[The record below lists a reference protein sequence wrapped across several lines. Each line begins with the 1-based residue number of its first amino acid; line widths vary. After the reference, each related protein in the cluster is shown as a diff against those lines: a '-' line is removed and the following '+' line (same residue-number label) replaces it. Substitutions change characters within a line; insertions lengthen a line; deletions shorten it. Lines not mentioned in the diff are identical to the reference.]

1 MLNIFIL
8 IISFISILSIELNRE
23 GARFCK
29 FPKASSNNV
38 TNTGFYV
45 KGGEDVDFGMQ
56 RIRLN
61 GNPGT
66 CDPKIPKQWGSVIT
80 VADGGTVRN
89 VILGV
94 SSDGTAAD
102 INCMGSC
109 TLKNVWWENACWRA
123 ASFRATAEYNRKHT
137 NQEGDS
143 TQQYTYIVDGG
154 GALDGFQKLFDQSG
168 PGKTIVK
175 NFCAVNS
182 QIILRACGDCGKQYQ
197 RDLSIVDSKFM
208 GPGILIIGPNHDY
221 NDKVTLRNVS
231 VYGYNNPATKINY
244 ACVEAEQNAKN
255 PWQYA
260 WAPGQAGTG
269 SSCNYPA
276 TAVRV
281 VN

>member
-1 MLNIFIL
+1 M
-8 IISFISILSIELNRE
+8 SILSIELNRE
-23 GARFCK
+23 GARFCN
-29 FPKASSNNV
+29 FPKASRNNV
-38 TNTGFYV
+38 TKTGFYV
-45 KGGEDVDFGMQ
+45 RGDQDVDFGMQ

-66 CDPKIPKQWGSVIT
+66 CNPKIPKQWGSVIT

-102 INCMGSC
+102 INCMGNC

-123 ASFRATAEYNRKHT
+123 ASFRATAEYNRRHT

-143 TQQYTYIVDGG
+143 TKQYTYTVDGG

-175 NFCAVNS
+175 NFCAANS
-182 QIILRACGDCGKQYQ
+182 QIILRSCGDCGKQYQ
-197 RDLSIVDSKFM
+197 RDLTIVDSRFK

-231 VYGYNNPATKINY
+231 VYGYNNPATKISY
-244 ACVEAEQNAKN
+244 ACVEAVQNAKN

-260 WAPGQAGTG
+260 WAPGKAGTG

-276 TAVRV
+276 TAVKV

>member
-23 GARFCK
+23 GARFCN
-29 FPKASSNNV
+29 FPKASRNNV

-66 CDPKIPKQWGSVIT
+66 CNSKIPKQWGSVIT

-94 SSDGTAAD
+94 SLDGTAAD

-109 TLKNVWWENACWRA
+109 TLKN
-123 ASFRATAEYNRKHT
+123 
-137 NQEGDS
+137 
-143 TQQYTYIVDGG
+143 IVDGG
-154 GALDGFQKLFDQSG
+154 GALDGFQKIFDQSG
-168 PGKTIVK
+168 PGKTIIK
-175 NFCAVNS
+175 NFCAVNCAIGIAS
-182 QIILRACGDCGKQYQ
+182 CGNCGRQYKRDMTIEDSRFKGPTLTIISANKQYQ
-197 RDLSIVDSKFM
+197 
-208 GPGILIIGPNHDY
+208 
-221 NDKVTLRNVS
+221 DKVTLRNIT
-231 VYGYNNPATKINY
+231 VYGNNNPATETTFVCSEYLGEN
-244 ACVEAEQNAKN
+244 VGD
-255 PWQYA
+255 PWKYSYK
-260 WAPGQAGTG
+260 PGQAGTG

-276 TAVRV
+276 SAVKV
-281 VN
+281 IN